1 MNVCLLPKI
10 WVKIL
15 EKNISKSVSGKNS
28 KKLLDLAKLSATDA
42 LKTTSKRVIK
52 KKKTVEATGDL
63 ICNKIPDEITKT
75 SKTLPKK
82 KKIEKV
88 SNK

>member
-52 KKKTVEATGDL
+52 KKTVEATGDL

-82 KKIEKV
+82 NKLEKV